1 MSLELNSVK
10 FNLLKTQNEVKQF
23 YKKYHTDIK
32 KLDKKP
38 FTQIIFINQLLK
50 DINQLKEKN
59 KLLENEIEN
68 QQNEIKNHQN
78 EIENQQNEI
87 ENINKSNKKPTLT
100 KRHPIF
106 NIGQIWS

>member
-1 MSLELNSVK
+1 MSLDLNSVK

-59 KLLENEIEN
+59 KLLENQIEN
-68 QQNEIKNHQN
+68 QIK
-78 EIENQQNEI
+78 
-87 ENINKSNKKPTLT
+87 NINKSNKKPTLT
-100 KRHPIF
+100 KRHSIF

>member
-68 QQNEIKNHQN
+68 QQNEI
-78 EIENQQNEI
+78 